1 MISRSKKRMAASVL
15 KVGKN
20 RAKLDPKSL
29 DILGDAITKAS
40 LKGLIRDG
48 KIWAVKSK
56 GISRGRARK
65 NLNKTRGPGSR
76 KGAKGAVLDKKTRY
90 MTKVRALRKYLKSR
104 KEKNLITNKQFNDLY
119 KQIRGG
125 QVRSVAHLKT
135 IVSNIV

>member
-1 MISRSKKRMAASVL
+1 MISKSKKRMAASVL

-29 DILGDAITKAS
+29 DTIGDAITKGS

-76 KGAKGAVLDKKTRY
+76 KGAKGAIIDKKTRY
-90 MTKVRALRKYLKSR
+90 MTKVRALRKYVKSQ

-135 IVSNIV
+135 IVSKIV

>member
-29 DILGDAITKAS
+29 DTIGDAITKGS

-76 KGAKGAVLDKKTRY
+76 KGAKGAIIDKKTRY

-104 KEKNLITNKQFNDLY
+104 KEKNLITNKQFNDIY

-135 IVSNIV
+135 IVSKIL

>member
-29 DILGDAITKAS
+29 DTIGDAITKGS

-76 KGAKGAVLDKKTRY
+76 KGAKGAIIDKKTRY
-90 MTKVRALRKYLKSR
+90 MTKVRALRKYVKSQ

-135 IVSNIV
+135 IVSKIV

>member
-1 MISRSKKRMAASVL
+1 MAASVL

-29 DILGDAITKAS
+29 DTIGDAITKGS

-76 KGAKGAVLDKKTRY
+76 KGAKGAIIDKKTRY
-90 MTKVRALRKYLKSR
+90 MTKVRALRKYVKSQ

-135 IVSNIV
+135 IVSKIV

>member
-1 MISRSKKRMAASVL
+1 MISKSKKRMAASVL

-29 DILGDAITKAS
+29 DTIGDAITKGS

-76 KGAKGAVLDKKTRY
+76 KGAKGAIIDIKTRY
-90 MTKVRALRKYLKSR
+90 MTKVRALRKYVKSQ

>member
-1 MISRSKKRMAASVL
+1 MISKSKKRMAASVL

-20 RAKLDPKSL
+20 RAKLDPESL

-40 LKGLIRDG
+40 LKGLIREG
-48 KIWAVKSK
+48 KIWAVKPK

-135 IVSNIV
+135 IVSNTV

>member
-1 MISRSKKRMAASVL
+1 MISKSKKRMAASVL
-15 KVGKN
+15 KGGKN

-29 DILGDAITKAS
+29 DTMGDAITKGS

-76 KGAKGAVLDKKTRY
+76 KGAKGAIIDKKTRY
-90 MTKVRALRKYLKSR
+90 MTKVRALRKYVKSQ

-135 IVSNIV
+135 IVSKIV

>member
-1 MISRSKKRMAASVL
+1 MISKSKKRMAASVL

-65 NLNKTRGPGSR
+65 NLNK
-76 KGAKGAVLDKKTRY
+76 
-90 MTKVRALRKYLKSR
+90 
-104 KEKNLITNKQFNDLY
+104 ITP
-119 KQIRGG
+119 
-125 QVRSVAHLKT
+125 T
-135 IVSNIV
+135 T

>member
-56 GISRGRARK
+56 GISKGRARK

-76 KGAKGAVLDKKTRY
+76 KGAKGAIIDKKTRY

>member
-1 MISRSKKRMAASVL
+1 MISKSNKRMAASVL

-29 DILGDAITKAS
+29 DTIGDAITKGS

-76 KGAKGAVLDKKTRY
+76 KGAKGAIIDKKTRY
-90 MTKVRALRKYLKSR
+90 MTKVRALRKYVKSQ

-135 IVSNIV
+135 IVSKIV

>member
-104 KEKNLITNKQFNDLY
+104 KIST
-119 KQIRGG
+119 
-125 QVRSVAHLKT
+125 
-135 IVSNIV
+135 

>member
-29 DILGDAITKAS
+29 DTLGDAITKAS

-56 GISRGRARK
+56 GISKGRARK

-76 KGAKGAVLDKKTRY
+76 KGAKGAIIDKKTRY
-90 MTKVRALRKYLKSR
+90 MTKVRALRKYVKSQ

-125 QVRSVAHLKT
+125 QIRSVAHLKT

>member
-76 KGAKGAVLDKKTRY
+76 KGAKGAIIDKKTRY
-90 MTKVRALRKYLKSR
+90 MTKVRALRKYVKSQ

-135 IVSNIV
+135 IVSKIV

>member
-29 DILGDAITKAS
+29 DTLGDAITKAS

-56 GISRGRARK
+56 GISKGRARK

-76 KGAKGAVLDKKTRY
+76 KGAKGAIIDKKTRY
-90 MTKVRALRKYLKSR
+90 MTKVRALRKYVKSQ

-135 IVSNIV
+135 IVSKTV

>member
-56 GISRGRARK
+56 GISRGRVRK

-76 KGAKGAVLDKKTRY
+76 KGAKGAIIDKKTRY

-135 IVSNIV
+135 IVSNTV